1 MYSGTT
7 ELSIDAKGRLA
18 VPARYRASLMESCAG
33 RLTVTLSLDSC
44 LLVYPHAEWE
54 AFAAKLM
61 SLPSLTPQAKK
72 LQRHFLGAAE
82 DVLMDKQGRVQL
94 TPYLRSRAGIEK
106 SAVFVGQGEKF
117 ELWDAQAWSRYQDEV
132 ELDAEFLASIGI

>member
-7 ELSIDAKGRLA
+7 ELAIDVKGRLA
-18 VPARYRASLMESCAG
+18 VPARYRASLQESCGG
-33 RLTVTLSLDSC
+33 RLILTLSLDQC
-44 LLVYPHAEWE
+44 LLVYPYPEWE
-54 AFAAKLM
+54 VFAAKLM
-61 SLPSLTPQAKK
+61 ALPSLTPQAKK

-82 DVLMDKQGRVQL
+82 DVVMDKQGRVQL
-94 TPYLRSRAGIEK
+94 TPYLRNRAGLDR

-117 ELWDAQAWSRYQDEV
+117 ELWDADGWRRYQDEV

>member
-7 ELSIDAKGRLA
+7 ELAIDAKGRLA
-18 VPARYRASLMESCAG
+18 VPARYRASLMDSCGG
-33 RLTVTLSLDSC
+33 RLTITLSLDAC

-82 DVLMDKQGRVQL
+82 DVVMDKQGRVQL
-94 TPYLRSRAGIEK
+94 TPYLRSRAGLEK

>member
-18 VPARYRASLMESCAG
+18 VPARYRASLMDSCGG
-33 RLTVTLSLDSC
+33 RLIVTRSLDQC
-44 LLVYPHAEWE
+44 LQVYPHHEWE
-54 AFAAKLM
+54 EFAGKLM
-61 SLPSLTPQAKK
+61 ALPSLKPQVKK

-82 DVLMDKQGRVQL
+82 DVAMDKQGRVQL
-94 TPYLRSRAGIEK
+94 TPYLRSCAGLDK

-117 ELWDAQAWSRYQDEV
+117 ELWDAQAWDRYQDEV